1 MTRLKIAGRLMPES
15 LRPPVANDVLGSFY
29 QKTKLTSRQH
39 ASKHGFS
46 KCEICK
52 ARLYF
57 WLNSGRRTFEET
69 MAMMRERHPDITNIR
84 KYTQRAIRE
93 STGLGIFDN
102 WIVDHNF
109 WKVRR
114 PVIATGEALEL
125 LHEYQKELYAKGEML
140 TRFIR
145 KAESGNKD
153 VLLGLRVGMARR

>member
-1 MTRLKIAGRLMPES
+1 
-15 LRPPVANDVLGSFY
+15 
-29 QKTKLTSRQH
+29 
-39 ASKHGFS
+39 
-46 KCEICK
+46 
-52 ARLYF
+52 
-57 WLNSGRRTFEET
+57 